1 MHLILGILMAWFIL
15 HLIANNSASVVVIL
29 IARWIVL
36 TIGLLYKWMCNIEVA
51 MLFLMLAS
59 EMTIDEDGSE
69 EASVI
74 VLSRFLI

>member
-1 MHLILGILMAWFIL
+1 
-15 HLIANNSASVVVIL
+15 
-29 IARWIVL
+29 
-36 TIGLLYKWMCNIEVA
+36 MCNIEVA